1 MTTFSHS
8 GTHGDLIYSLNITK
22 KLGGGDF
29 YLRLNNMDEMARRT
43 FGPNATAGD
52 HAGEMTERQFH
63 GLTDFMMS
71 QDYIKSWNIWKGEH
85 IDYALEDSGKEIVKQ
100 NGVRQQYVDQA
111 ISLNLTFDPNDTP
124 KWISQVHKEAHK
136 QGVKTLYYLRTESV
150 LRGDNLQRLSDCI
163 SCEG

>member
-1 MTTFSHS
+1 LFFSCEIQLKLDS
-8 GTHGDLIYSLNITK
+8 VNSEKLQLLNQ
-22 KLGGGDF
+22 L
-29 YLRLNNMDEMARRT
+29 
-43 FGPNATAGD
+43 
-52 HAGEMTERQFH
+52 
-63 GLTDFMMS
+63 
-71 QDYIKSWNIWKGEH
+71 
-85 IDYALEDSGKEIVKQ
+85 EIVKQ